1 MIKLIVFDMDG
12 TLLNS
17 NKELPKGFFEV
28 VTQLKK
34 LNIKL
39 GIGSGRQYQTL
50 YNQMGEHA
58 DDFVYFSDN
67 GTLVYE
73 GTTSVYT
80 NIIDKELSDQAL
92 LLCRELNCLNT
103 VGTYSGAYLP
113 NDMDPDMVKEFDKYY
128 VKQIWVDD
136 LLDAQD
142 ITKISIYDPQA
153 DYQLIK
159 KFEVIQNK
167 LQVVQS
173 GPEWIDIMNLGATK
187 GAALKEYQQQNRITP
202 DETMT
207 FGDAMNDYEMMQ
219 QATYS
224 FAMENAQQAVKD
236 ISNFLTLS
244 NDEEGVLV
252 ILNQLL
258 DNQGDP
264 SCFIK

>member
-1 MIKLIVFDMDG
+1 MIRLIVFDMDG

-17 NKELPKGFFEV
+17 NKELPHGFFEV
-28 VTQLKK
+28 VTQLKS

-80 NIIDKELSDQAL
+80 NIIDKQLSDKAL
-92 LLCRELNCLNT
+92 LLCRELKCLNT
-103 VGTYSGAYLP
+103 VGTYTGAYLP
-113 NDMDPDMVKEFDKYY
+113 NGMEPEMVKEFDKYY

-136 LLDAQD
+136 LLEAPDV
-142 ITKISIYDPQA
+142 TKISIYDPQA
-153 DYQLIK
+153 NYQLIK
-159 KFEVIQNK
+159 QFETIQNE

-173 GPEWIDIMNLGATK
+173 GPEWIDIMNIGATK
-187 GAALKEYQQQNRITP
+187 GAALHIYQEKNRITP

-224 FAMENAQQAVKD
+224 FAMDNAQPAIKQ
-236 ISNFLTLS
+236 ISHYSTLS
-244 NDEEGVLV
+244 NDEEGVMV

-258 DNQGDP
+258 ENQGDP

>member
-1 MIKLIVFDMDG
+1 MDG

-17 NKELPKGFFEV
+17 DKELPNRFFEV
-28 VTQLKK
+28 VSALKK

-73 GTTSVYT
+73 GTTCVYT
-80 NIIDKELSDQAL
+80 NIINKELSDKAL

-103 VGTYSGAYLP
+103 VGTVTGAYLP
-113 NDMDPDMVKEFDKYY
+113 NGMDPDMVKEFDKYY

-136 LLDAQD
+136 LLEAPDV
-142 ITKISIYDPQA
+142 TKISIYDPQA

-159 KFEVIQNK
+159 EFGTIQNE

-173 GPEWIDIMNLGATK
+173 GPEWIDIMNIGATK
-187 GAALKEYQQQNRITP
+187 GAALHVYQAQNEITP

-224 FAMENAQQAVKD
+224 FAMENATPLVKE
-236 ISNFLTLS
+236 ISNFSTLS
-244 NDEEGVLV
+244 NDEEGVMV
-252 ILNQLL
+252 ILNKLL
-258 DNQGDP
+258 ENHGDP
-264 SCFIK
+264 ACFTK